1 MAVVAAGVHDAVV
14 VRAAD
19 TRDGEIL
26 FTLRNWQG
34 IDVGPKEQGLSRS
47 LAVNPGDEAALVD
60 DAVGDAV
67 FIEFL
72 GNISNGPVF
81 LF

>member
-1 MAVVAAGVHDAVV
+1 MAAGVHDAVV

-19 TRDGEIL
+19 TRAGEIL
-26 FTLRNWQG
+26 FTFRNGQG
-34 IDVGPKEQGLSRS
+34 VDVGPKEQGLSRP

-67 FIEFL
+67 FIEFWA
-72 GNISNGPVF
+72 I
-81 LF
+81 